1 MAHQSPKKQDTGHF
15 RVTMTP
21 KSGAPAV
28 MDLANGQTEVWL
40 APPRGSYRVQLELF
54 DNADPDRSLVP
65 AVIEELKVL

>member
-1 MAHQSPKKQDTGHF
+1 
-15 RVTMTP
+15 MTP